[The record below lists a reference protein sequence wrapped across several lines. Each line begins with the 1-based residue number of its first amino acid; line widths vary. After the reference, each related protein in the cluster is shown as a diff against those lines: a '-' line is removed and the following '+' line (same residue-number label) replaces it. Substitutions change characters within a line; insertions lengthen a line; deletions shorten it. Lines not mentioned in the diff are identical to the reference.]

1 MFPHFSSHSAHVPQ
15 FPVVKHWP
23 LGLVGS
29 CFNGSGLGGSGS
41 GTCCD
46 DSGAAIGTEAM
57 KGASVNVGVGNED
70 EVSTELDDAG
80 MDELDIVLDAWTW
93 VITAVETKVVV

>member
-1 MFPHFSSHSAHVPQ
+1 
-15 FPVVKHWP
+15 
-23 LGLVGS
+23 
-29 CFNGSGLGGSGS
+29 
-41 GTCCD
+41 
-46 DSGAAIGTEAM
+46 M